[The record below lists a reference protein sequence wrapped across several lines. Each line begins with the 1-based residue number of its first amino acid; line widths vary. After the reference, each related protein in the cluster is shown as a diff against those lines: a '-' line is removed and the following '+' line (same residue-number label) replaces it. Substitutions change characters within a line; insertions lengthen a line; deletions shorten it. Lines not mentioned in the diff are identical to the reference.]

1 MRVEML
7 GSFQVRGAGT
17 AAISRFRTRQTACL
31 FAYLTLHRGKRLP
44 REILAEMFWPDAPNQ
59 EKARASLA
67 VAVSSLRSQ
76 LETGQAGQVLLVD
89 PRSLGVRTEAIS
101 SDVLE
106 FEQALDR
113 LASDDTPQTIEALR
127 QTLSL
132 FRGTFLPGFYDDWV
146 LGEQARLRDRF
157 ITAVR
162 RLGSYFEQEGD
173 IDEAIYWRRQELLHF
188 SEDAGALEHLLQLLT
203 EEERLEEAAQVYHD
217 ATRRWKDEGR
227 GTLPHSVWQ
236 RAQRALE
243 IYPTPT
249 QKTRPRRPIPA
260 TPVAEEPVR
269 AVLPVSLPPLP
280 LEITRFVGREAELS
294 QLNAFVEQ
302 ADGRLLTLIGPGG
315 IGKTRLAIEAAHQLQ
330 QAGGS
335 AYFVALQNTHQE
347 QDFLLAL
354 ASSLQIRLPAGP
366 DADPLETICYLLSQR
381 PRPVLVLDNMEQLLE
396 TDAIAC
402 LGRLLQR
409 VPLLCCIATSQTRLS
424 IPGERLFPVSPLP
437 IPSPEAILTGIKNP
451 VAFEAA
457 WPSVAL
463 FVDRARE
470 SMPDFHLHARNLKA
484 VGNIALLLEGLPLAL
499 LLAAARVQV
508 MPPAKILEGVQERFR
523 LLSTTRRSGPE
534 RHRSL
539 HASISWSYDLLRP
552 ELQQFFVQ
560 LTVFCGS
567 FSNQDVESVLQ
578 SPLALDYLAE
588 LCDSSFLTTEVSE
601 QHVRFAMLE
610 SLRLFGAQQ
619 WEPSEREALRQRHA
633 THFAHLADQARS
645 HWRTDQE
652 PLWME
657 RLQNDLE
664 NLRAALRWSLESED
678 SAHLDAAYQLGSSLG
693 RFWWINIYHKEG
705 QEYLSQ
711 ILQKEKLCESLT
723 AEQLIRLKI
732 SLISQLIVSGE
743 LIKAKSWCQEALSQ
757 ALKSDNKTLY
767 AIISSN
773 LGAIE
778 IELSN
783 WNEGITHINNSTAIF
798 LNQKDYMRL
807 ITIFNN
813 MSDSFIKTGDLQSAI
828 KFAYKKYKFSVRRG
842 TNSDVTSSIQSLADC
857 IFLSKT
863 PHDSMKLYE
872 KSITGNLLSH
882 NIYDLTGSLLC
893 YSLLN
898 YTITKS
904 ETDLLRIIYILNF
917 KKLSGST
924 EGPVSSIFAT
934 RHKIKIIPM
943 GIGSAEDGK
952 NQLRKWAEEIT
963 DDQSEITDIEIR
975 NIVKKF
981 VSNL

>member
-1 MRVEML
+1 ML

-335 AYFVALQNTHQE
+335 AYFVALQNARQE

-354 ASSLQIRLPAGP
+354 ASSLQIRLPSGP

-732 SLISQLIVSGE
+732 SLISQFMMNGNLQ
-743 LIKAKSWCQEALSQ
+743 LAKNICLSALEI
-757 ALKSDNKTLY
+757 LKISNNLTLE
-767 AIISSN
+767 AIIYSN
-773 LGAIE
+773 LGSIE
-778 IELSN
+778 MQLSN
-783 WNEGITHINNSTAIF
+783 KEIGMAYINKSISI
-798 LNQKDYMRL
+798 LIKQKSHTRL
-807 ITIFNN
+807 ITIYHNVCIEYIEEKN
-813 MSDSFIKTGDLQSAI
+813 IKKAI
-828 KFAYKKYKFSVRRG
+828 MYAYKEYLLSQKNG
-842 TNSDVTSSIQSLADC
+842 TLSDVGSAIQSLADC
-857 IFLSKT
+857 MIFSEKETYSLILYRHSISICLKSK
-863 PHDSMKLYE
+863 KFFEL
-872 KSITGNLLSH
+872 I
-882 NIYDLTGSLLC
+882 GSLLC

-898 YTITKS
+898 YKINKN
-904 ETDLLRIIYILNF
+904 ETDLGIIIAIYNF
-917 KKLSGST
+917 KKLSGSQQGT
-924 EGPVSSIFAT
+924 ISSLFMT
-934 RHKIKIIPM
+934 KNKIKIIPT
-943 GIGSAEDGK
+943 GFGSTEEIK
-952 NQLRKWAEEIT
+952 NLIFRRAEEIV
-963 DDQSEITDIEIR
+963 SNIPEITDIEIR
-975 NIVKKF
+975 QIVKKF
-981 VSNL
+981 VITL